1 MELISEHCKQTADL
15 CKEKSS
21 TYMSLSLHAIVL
33 IQDAANKVGA
43 LPLKVHFLS
52 TESNRY
58 WNVKKKM
65 SNFQEKCS
73 NFCQKLTVQNGCK
86 LFCVHSWVELSYE
99 NKSENA
105 IKLVKNAKNHKSYI
119 HRHISKSGGLPLAWS
134 NHGFRLGSVK
144 SKQLMKNDNKS
155 TSEKFSNLPFR
166 TLASICSKSLVC
178 KRPIVLTQLLRY
190 WLEQPVQG
198 Q

>member
-58 WNVKKKM
+58 WNVNKKM

-86 LFCVHSWVELSYE
+86 RFCVHSWVELSYE

-105 IKLVKNAKNHKSYI
+105 NTSVKNAKNHKSFI
-119 HRHISKSGGLPLAWS
+119 HRHNSKSGGL
-134 NHGFRLGSVK
+134 
-144 SKQLMKNDNKS
+144 
-155 TSEKFSNLPFR
+155 
-166 TLASICSKSLVC
+166 
-178 KRPIVLTQLLRY
+178 LRY
-190 WLEQPVQG
+190 WPEQPVQG
-198 Q
+198 QWEKIWPRPIKNFSGQRPKIVWDWFVRLEI